1 MDPSALKVTELKAEL
16 KKRGLAVG
24 GLKKDLVERLTEA
37 IEREKAEAAAPEEE
51 EEEEEAEEEEEEA
64 EEEQTEEHGGEEQAE
79 AVVDDKADE
88 KTEDESEDKLEK
100 KVEEQDGAAAETP
113 EGGNEKADTKEDVE
127 PEGPEEVEEPEK
139 MDEDSKPAEETK
151 EDKDEPDTSASTEQT
166 TFTPTISANKLTE
179 NSLED
184 VEMVATEEVKQSEA
198 VTDDKMEI
206 EKSDEKPVGPDNKLA
221 PPAPTVE
228 TAAATPVPAQEEPK
242 QPENILEP
250 ITSAPTPLQ
259 PPEAVKSIEA
269 DLSNRRKRSRSPSVR
284 VDEIEAKKARIH
296 EEIVEKDEI
305 AMSDAPVI
313 STGSPERGQ
322 KSPRD
327 RSRSRSRTRSRS
339 RSRSRTESPSQSR
352 QRPSIAA
359 STKDA
364 RFKSLFNKEE
374 NSPTN
379 PVAPGAA
386 TPPRSE
392 DEEETSPSIHPATRG
407 LYIRELVRPLQ
418 ESQLKTHLIQLASKT
433 TDPSS
438 ADPSA
443 LESIYLDGIKT
454 HCFAVF
460 STVQACSR
468 ARNGV
473 HGKIFPNE
481 KNRRVLFADY
491 VPEDKISSWVARE
504 KDNRGV
510 RFVITYGDSEDG
522 VEAIHEE
529 FSSGNGGRGS
539 IGGGNRRGS
548 GATAPIDAP
557 SGPRGR
563 SSFSNNG
570 SAGNTFTTGANAVP
584 QGVRV
589 VSLDELFLS
598 TKTKPKIY
606 YKPVDAATVKERIA
620 KGPVEGEVRGR
631 RIGGRGGDGGAGA
644 GNSDSWRGGFG
655 GGGRGGRGGRRG
667 GGDSWTNKDRERDR
681 DFERRD
687 WVRDGGRGDRRGPFR
702 ERSPRD
708 RW

>member
-37 IEREKAEAAAPEEE
+37 IERENAEAAEEEEPEEEPEEE
-51 EEEEEAEEEEEEA
+51 EEEEDQEEAVAVEEDKEEEGSEDATVEKLEEKVEVTVVPDDETEA
-64 EEEQTEEHGGEEQAE
+64 IPEKEKDEDTAEKGEEGTA
-79 AVVDDKADE
+79 
-88 KTEDESEDKLEK
+88 
-100 KVEEQDGAAAETP
+100 
-113 EGGNEKADTKEDVE
+113 E
-127 PEGPEEVEEPEK
+127 PEKIEEPEK
-139 MDEDSKPAEETK
+139 MDEDVKHEDSKEVPQEDTK
-151 EDKDEPDTSASTEQT
+151 PGDKDEPDTSASTVQT
-166 TFTPTISANKLTE
+166 TSASTVEAE
-179 NSLED
+179 NPSED
-184 VEMVATEEVKQSEA
+184 SMEGVQVAIEVGETKEPEAAPEEPMEVEQPA
-198 VTDDKMEI
+198 DK
-206 EKSDEKPVGPDNKLA
+206 SHV
-221 PPAPTVE
+221 PTVE
-228 TAAATPVPAQEEPK
+228 TAAATPIPAHEEPK
-242 QPENILEP
+242 QPENVLEP

-259 PPEAVKSIEA
+259 PPEAVQSIEA
-269 DLSNRRKRSRSPSVR
+269 DLQKRRKRSRSPSVR
-284 VDEIEAKKARIH
+284 ADEVEAKKARIH
-296 EEIVEKDEI
+296 DETVDRDEV

-313 STGSPERGQ
+313 STESPERGR

-327 RSRSRSRTRSRS
+327 RSRTRS
-339 RSRSRTESPSQSR
+339 RSRSRTESPSQNR

-374 NSPTN
+374 GSAANQQST
-379 PVAPGAA
+379 GAA
-386 TPPRSE
+386 TPPRSDDE
-392 DEEETSPSIHPATRG
+392 DETSPSIHPATRG

-418 ESQLKTHLIQLASKT
+418 ESQLRTHLIQLASKA

-438 ADPSA
+438 ADPST
-443 LESIYLDGIKT
+443 LERIYLDGIKT
-454 HCFAVF
+454 HCFAIF

-473 HGKIFPNE
+473 HGKVFPNE
-481 KNRRVLFADY
+481 KNRKVLFADY
-491 VPEDKISSWVARE
+491 VPEDKIDTWISQE

-510 RFVITYGDSEDG
+510 RYVITYGDGEDG

-529 FSSGNGGRGS
+529 CSSGGGGPGGRGSISGPRGS
-539 IGGGNRRGS
+539 IGGGS
-548 GATAPIDAP
+548 GAPVDAP
-557 SGPRGR
+557 AGPRGR
-563 SSFSNNG
+563 GSFSNNG
-570 SAGNTFTTGANAVP
+570 PSSNTFTTGANAVP
-584 QGVRV
+584 TGARV

-606 YKPVDAATVKERIA
+606 YKPVDEATVKARIA

-631 RIGGRGGDGGAGA
+631 RMGGRSGDVGGSGAPGGNGGS
-644 GNSDSWRGGFG
+644 GNPDSWRGGFG

-667 GGDSWTNKDRERDR
+667 GGDSWTNKDRDRER

-702 ERSPRD
+702 ERSPRE